1 MSGIFLGRW
10 WHWGILIAVT
20 AALWFAGDERMHVI
34 EFNTFILTLFGGV
47 AGVVA
52 VVLAGTRPGEQVT
65 RDRLEPEDGA

>member
-20 AALWFAGDERMHVI
+20 AALWFAGDKRMHVI
-34 EFNTFILTLFGGV
+34 EFNTFILTLLGGV

-52 VVLAGTRPGEQVT
+52 VLLAGTRSGEQVT
-65 RDRLEPEDGA
+65 RDTLEPDEGP